1 MGLSP
6 YFGRFWGIYDW
17 VNFLLF
23 FISYGFRYRALAL
36 AVAVKFPPDQG
47 VFVNYESPAFAITQ
61 WKNIMV
67 RKKIPARLRPFIMH
81 AYRDFICR
89 DNGICSASCAHGSVR
104 SRRSWLIVHETCDF
118 FRAVPSL
125 VLLPYTLNDK
135 AMD

>member
-1 MGLSP
+1 MCRMGLSP

-67 RKKIPARLRPFIMH
+67 RKNNSGTFASIYH
-81 AYRDFICR
+81 ACLP
-89 DNGICSASCAHGSVR
+89 GIH
-104 SRRSWLIVHETCDF
+104 
-118 FRAVPSL
+118 
-125 VLLPYTLNDK
+125 LPR
-135 AMD
+135 